1 MNDASC
7 KKKGVSASPPG
18 NDKCYLLQKGRFFGD
33 EKNNFRFAQGVPL
46 SWNRSHSPTPAP
58 EPSWSD
64 LPGAVHFTALWFRYV
79 KQSEKHLISTLKI
92 AFHVAFCPNVCLKSL
107 IQKKKSWLRFALVYR
122 YTSLELKTAWKKLKR
137 TKPGTLSPCVQVP
150 RACRCPWGN

>member
-92 AFHVAFCPNVCLKSL
+92 AFHVAFSPNVCLKSL
-107 IQKKKSWLRFALVYR
+107 IQKKKKLTAVCFGLPLHLSG
-122 YTSLELKTAWKKLKR
+122 TEDSLKEVKTNKARDFVSLC
-137 TKPGTLSPCVQVP
+137 PGTQGL
-150 RACRCPWGN
+150 